1 MDASQGARPLPYTD
15 LALEATAALRGDQG
29 GEIPGVRM
37 EESRQGEVTVSRV
50 EVFSEE
56 GARAIGKA
64 PGHYITLDA
73 PGRRG
78 RRRAR
83 QAAGGPVGAAAGGR
97 VRDGLSADAPVLV
110 VGLGNWNAT
119 PDALGPRVV
128 NNLLV
133 TRHLKE
139 FVPPE
144 LQGSLRPVSAVSPGV
159 LGLTGIE
166 TSEIIR
172 GIVDRSQP
180 SLVICIDA
188 LAARAVHRIGTS
200 VQLSDTGINPGS
212 GVGNR
217 RAALNREAL
226 GVPVLAIGV
235 PTVVHAATIANDT
248 IDALGQTLQG
258 KGRLFLDLLAEFSYQ
273 ERQAL
278 IAEVLSPLVGDLVVT
293 PKEVD
298 DLITDMARV
307 IAGAL
312 NAMLHPGVGTR
323 DLLRYLGA

>member
-73 PGRRG
+73 PGRR
-78 RRRAR
+78 RRRP
-83 QAAGGPVGAAAGGR
+83 GGPEGGGPGGGAECGRGVG
-97 VRDGLSADAPVLV
+97 GLAADAPVLV

>member
-37 EESRQGEVTVSRV
+37 EESRQGEVRGRGGV
-50 EVFSEE
+50 
-56 GARAIGKA
+56 GLAAAA
-64 PGHYITLDA
+64 PGA
-73 PGRRG
+73 PGPARGKNPPRRPRGGG
-78 RRRAR
+78 RRSRELQEAVGQVLEAECAR
-83 QAAGGPVGAAAGGR
+83 LL
-97 VRDGLSADAPVLV
+97 DGLSADAPVLV